1 MTLTVYRA
9 GDTIRPPFRAFA
21 RSLTQVC
28 IAMNRAFAPQATT
41 ALLVGLVISIGC
53 RSPYYADRGAG
64 VGALGG
70 AGVGALVGNAVGNT
84 AGGALIGAGV
94 GALSGAA
101 VGGAIDDVQAQ
112 NRAEIA
118 AQLGRQVTPGSA
130 TVEEVVAMS
139 QQNVQPVLIA
149 NYVRTSGM
157 ARPVTAADVIYL
169 HNSGVSTDVI
179 QVMQTPPAPPVQPM
193 MAQGPPVIVEERYY
207 PDPWCGPRFS
217 YYYGHHCHRPA
228 PRVSLGV
235 SVVR

>member
-1 MTLTVYRA
+1 
-9 GDTIRPPFRAFA
+9 
-21 RSLTQVC
+21 
-28 IAMNRAFAPQATT
+28 MNRAFAPQLAA
-41 ALLVGLVISIGC
+41 ALLLGPVIFTGC

-64 VGALGG
+64 VGAVGG

-101 VGGAIDDVQAQ
+101 VGSAIDEAQAQ

-130 TVEEVVAMS
+130 TIEEVVAMS
-139 QQNVQPVLIA
+139 QQGVQPVLIA

-157 ARPVTAADVIYL
+157 SRPLTAADVIYL

-179 QVMQTPPAPPVQPM
+179 QVMQSPPTPVSPPPM

-207 PDPWCGPRFS
+207 PDPWYGPSFG
-217 YYYGHHCHRPA
+217 YYYGGGHCCRPA
-228 PRVSLGV
+228 PRVSWGV
-235 SVVR
+235 SVMH

>member
-1 MTLTVYRA
+1 MNAYRP
-9 GDTIRPPFRAFA
+9 RFV
-21 RSLTQVC
+21 SC
-28 IAMNRAFAPQATT
+28 
-41 ALLVGLVISIGC
+41 ALLVSVGVLSPLGC

-112 NRAEIA
+112 NRAELA
-118 AQLGRQVTPGSA
+118 AVMGRQVQPGAA
-130 TVEEVVAMS
+130 TIEEVVAMS
-139 QQNVQPVLIA
+139 QQHVDPRLIQ

-157 ARPVTAADVIYL
+157 SRPLSAADVIYL
-169 HNSGVSTDVI
+169 HNAGVATDVI
-179 QVMQTPPAPPVQPM
+179 QTMQAPPVPQATGPM
-193 MAQGPPVIVEERYY
+193 IAQGPPVIVEEHYY
-207 PDPWCGPRFS
+207 DPFYGPHYGYYHGPHYRHCGPP
-217 YYYGHHCHRPA
+217 G
-228 PRVSLGV
+228 PRVSWGV